1 MDFVSVFSILNKLMN
16 TTWNTCDSS
25 SVLWDSEGTFS
36 VFKYINITSYRNLNI
51 KPISYRFWDAIHHLP
66 KKFNIPYSSSI
77 ISLEGENSDNTCWTR
92 ITIKIWKSDRIHS
105 ATSLSDLLISIFFQ
119 ISYQVFPFSLC
130 NASRDHFCSRD
141 VFLGIHQVLCQHLS
155 PADAFALVGICVG

>member
-51 KPISYRFWDAIHHLP
+51 KPISYRFWEAMYHLP

-77 ISLEGENSDNTCWTR
+77 ISLEWEKW
-92 ITIKIWKSDRIHS
+92 
-105 ATSLSDLLISIFFQ
+105 
-119 ISYQVFPFSLC
+119 
-130 NASRDHFCSRD
+130 
-141 VFLGIHQVLCQHLS
+141 
-155 PADAFALVGICVG
+155 